1 MIDIQAKLQEIGPFI
16 PGADDDFLVCR
27 CEEVTRGEIRRARAR
42 RHLYDR
48 RNAAVSAKRH
58 GLMSGTDVWKARQ
71 SNYGSGAA
79 RSTGLC
85 RARFL
90 SCPDASDGNA
100 DFRKGRWQTV
110 SQTADII
117 IIGGG
122 IVGCAAAYY
131 LAKSGTKRVIVLEA
145 TKSIGHGGSCRN
157 GGGVRQSRPRCAR
170 IALRHVRHSAFLAD
184 TVRRIGR

>member
-1 MIDIQAKLQEIGPFI
+1 M
-16 PGADDDFLVCR
+16 
-27 CEEVTRGEIRRARAR
+27 
-42 RHLYDR
+42 
-48 RNAAVSAKRH
+48 
-58 GLMSGTDVWKARQ
+58 
-71 SNYGSGAA
+71 
-79 RSTGLC
+79 
-85 RARFL
+85 
-90 SCPDASDGNA
+90 
-100 DFRKGRWQTV
+100 

-157 GGGVRQSRPRCAR
+157 GGGVRQSGRD
-170 IALRHVRHSAFLAD
+170 ALRYVRHSAFLAD